1 MLCSGL
7 LLMPAMILL
16 PMLITQLFLFSLEGT
31 TIGQVILCFIMC
43 NSTHKIIGC
52 ATLTRQDHTIA
63 QTRELA
69 CTRAVIPEVINRG
82 DL

>member
-1 MLCSGL
+1 
-7 LLMPAMILL
+7 
-16 PMLITQLFLFSLEGT
+16 
-31 TIGQVILCFIMC
+31 MC

-52 ATLTRQDHTIA
+52 ATLTRQDHTVA

-69 CTRAVIPEVINRG
+69 CTCTRAVIPEVIDRG

>member
-7 LLMPAMILL
+7 LLMSAMILL
-16 PMLITQLFLFSLEGT
+16 PMLITQLFLVSLEGT
-31 TIGQVILCFIMC
+31 IPLVILCFIMC

-52 ATLTRQDHTIA
+52 ATLTRQDHTVA

-69 CTRAVIPEVINRG
+69 CTRAVIPEVINTG

>member
-1 MLCSGL
+1 
-7 LLMPAMILL
+7 
-16 PMLITQLFLFSLEGT
+16 
-31 TIGQVILCFIMC
+31 MC

-82 DL
+82 CFNTCNIAYDYRFDYFGSSSR

>member
-7 LLMPAMILL
+7 LE
-16 PMLITQLFLFSLEGT
+16 LITDVRHDSTANVYHTTVPCLVVYLEGT
-31 TIGQVILCFIMC
+31 V
-43 NSTHKIIGC
+43 
-52 ATLTRQDHTIA
+52 A

-69 CTRAVIPEVINRG
+69 CTRAVIPEVTNRG